1 MNETIQKILENSE
14 TYQAPP
20 FELVD
25 LFSALLAAPIR
36 DPISSPFIILIGY
49 IFLCSIFSRM
59 PFSPILS
66 KNAVATL
73 PALGILGT
81 FVGVLVSVS
90 QFDASP
96 DGMVQSLGIIMQGLK
111 IAFSTSIYGLTGSI
125 LVRFFS
131 KSSVDSGFDVGPGDI
146 LAAIRNGNAEAKDGN
161 TKLVNAISGD
171 ANSSLNTQM
180 RLMRQDLNDFA
191 KTVAEANTT
200 AFIEALKE
208 AISDFNKN
216 LAEQFGE
223 NFAKLNEAVG
233 KLLEWQENNKKDMES
248 IRDTL
253 DKFVQAARD
262 SSTAIQ
268 EIEKSTASIP
278 ETVTGLANLL
288 EKLDVQIDDIEQR
301 LSAFAEISEK
311 ASSALPE
318 IKDILMEYTDGLR
331 QSMDG
336 VLTQVKEIT
345 GSQEVGFN
353 TLKANYET
361 IAAKIEGSGKNI
373 EDTFSRISNEL
384 EETT

>member
-14 TYQAPP
+14 TCQAPP

-25 LFSALLAAPIR
+25 LFSALLEAPIR

-66 KNAVATL
+66 KNAVVTL

-216 LAEQFGE
+216 LAEQFG
-223 NFAKLNEAVG
+223 
-233 KLLEWQENNKKDMES
+233 
-248 IRDTL
+248 
-253 DKFVQAARD
+253 
-262 SSTAIQ
+262 
-268 EIEKSTASIP
+268 
-278 ETVTGLANLL
+278 
-288 EKLDVQIDDIEQR
+288 
-301 LSAFAEISEK
+301 
-311 ASSALPE
+311 
-318 IKDILMEYTDGLR
+318 
-331 QSMDG
+331 
-336 VLTQVKEIT
+336 
-345 GSQEVGFN
+345 
-353 TLKANYET
+353 
-361 IAAKIEGSGKNI
+361 
-373 EDTFSRISNEL
+373 
-384 EETT
+384 